1 MFGIQAGLVLAPLL
15 SFCQDVRPL
24 LLGGMRLF
32 FARQPVAYEEA
43 VERAKAELVPALGQS
58 AAQLL
63 DGLVGPVL
71 Q

>member
-1 MFGIQAGLVLAPLL
+1 
-15 SFCQDVRPL
+15 
-24 LLGGMRLF
+24 
-32 FARQPVAYEEA
+32 VAYEEA